1 VRISGYHMRNKKLS
15 YPWQTTNRATRLE
28 VIKVTKHGTITYV
41 RYGFLLV
48 RYNNFFRKTHHFLD
62 IRLQKCRDLENLE
75 NRVRGPSRSLKM
87 SPLDR
92 QPMTSYG
99 CSITAQHCYNGDVSF
114 LWEKME
120 TLTPCKIQTLEQI
133 DTQFVRIDYVHERNV
148 CSKFGK
154 NPFCATFYLFIYLFI
169 YLIFFLGPT

>member
-1 VRISGYHMRNKKLS
+1 MRISGYHMRNKKLS

-114 LWEKME
+114 LWEKWKIW
-120 TLTPCKIQTLEQI
+120 TPVKSKPLNRLTHNLSGLITSTRGTFVPNLVKIR
-133 DTQFVRIDYVHERNV
+133 FVR
-148 CSKFGK
+148 
-154 NPFCATFYLFIYLFI
+154 LFIYLFI
-169 YLIFFLGPT
+169 YLFI